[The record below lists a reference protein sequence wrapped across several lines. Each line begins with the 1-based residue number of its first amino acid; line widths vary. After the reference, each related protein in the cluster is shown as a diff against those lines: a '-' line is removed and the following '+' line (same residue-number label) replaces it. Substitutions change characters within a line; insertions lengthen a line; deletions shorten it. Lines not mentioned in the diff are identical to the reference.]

1 MVSGEAA
8 GRPRRRRRRK
18 TDAPQSPS
26 PGSDPRSR
34 QTSTPQVRAQGRERG
49 FPEEVR
55 LEKQAKLKELGSPC
69 VPRRGHSIS
78 EGPEMGILRLKKKN
92 LTLGS

>member
-1 MVSGEAA
+1 M
-8 GRPRRRRRRK
+8 
-18 TDAPQSPS
+18 
-26 PGSDPRSR
+26 
-34 QTSTPQVRAQGRERG
+34 RAQGRERG

-78 EGPEMGILRLKKKN
+78 EGPEVSEQHGLELRRGRKWLREVRMGVGRADGLRGVRGV
-92 LTLGS
+92 TAPRR